1 MSTIQNKCSFLF
13 SFLILSSYLC
23 RQLVVYN
30 LSTMGKKRTKT
41 RDHKG
46 LQAITLC
53 ISTAMVLILLGMV
66 VFSVLTAKNLST
78 YVKENLTVTMM
89 LSEDMTNPEALR
101 LCKALKTRPYIS
113 SLTFISKEQVLE
125 EQKQELG
132 VDPSEF
138 AGGNP
143 YTSSIELRLSA
154 DYANQ
159 DSLKWI
165 AKELKKNSQVQE
177 LEYPL
182 DLINDVNRTLNKT
195 NLVLLVLAILLT
207 IVSFSLINNSVK
219 LGIYARRFSIHTMKL
234 VGASWGFIRRPFMKK
249 AFFIGVCAALI
260 AIIVLGVGI
269 YVLYTYEPG
278 VLAVITPQ
286 VMIITGVTVLVFG
299 ILITLLCSYFSVN
312 KFLKMKA
319 GELYKI

>member
-1 MSTIQNKCSFLF
+1 
-13 SFLILSSYLC
+13 
-23 RQLVVYN
+23 
-30 LSTMGKKRTKT
+30 
-41 RDHKG
+41 
-46 LQAITLC
+46 
-53 ISTAMVLILLGMV
+53 MVLILLGMV

-78 YVKENLTVTMM
+78 YVKENLTVTVM
-89 LSEDMTNPEALR
+89 LAEDMTNPEALR
-101 LCKALKTRPYIS
+101 LCRELQVRPYVS
-113 SLTFISKEQVLE
+113 SLSFVSKEEVLE
-125 EQKQELG
+125 EQKKELG

-138 AGGNP
+138 AGTNP
-143 YTSSIELRLSA
+143 YTSSIELRLAA

-165 AKELKKNSQVQE
+165 SAELKKNSQVQE

-195 NLVLLVLAILLT
+195 NIVLLVLAVLLS

-234 VGASWGFIRRPFMKK
+234 VGASWGFIRRPFMKR
-249 AFFIGVCAALI
+249 ALYIGVCAALI
-260 AIIVLGVGI
+260 AILVLGIGV

-278 VLAVITPQ
+278 VLAVITRE
-286 VMIITGVTVLVFG
+286 VMIITAAAVLVFG

-312 KFLKMKA
+312 KFLRMKA

>member
-1 MSTIQNKCSFLF
+1 
-13 SFLILSSYLC
+13 
-23 RQLVVYN
+23 
-30 LSTMGKKRTKT
+30 MGKKRTKT

-101 LCKALKTRPYIS
+101 LCRTLKTRPYVS
-113 SLTFISKEQVLE
+113 GLTFISKEEVLE

-143 YTSSIELRLSA
+143 YTSSIELRLAA

-165 AKELKKNSQVQE
+165 AKELKKNTQVQE

-195 NLVLLVLAILLT
+195 NLVLLVLAILLS

-260 AIIVLGVGI
+260 AIAVLAAGI
-269 YVLYTYEPG
+269 YLLYTYEPG
-278 VLAVITPQ
+278 VLAVITPE
-286 VMIITGVTVLVFG
+286 VMIITAVAVLVFG

-312 KFLKMKA
+312 RFLKMKA

>member
-1 MSTIQNKCSFLF
+1 
-13 SFLILSSYLC
+13 
-23 RQLVVYN
+23 
-30 LSTMGKKRTKT
+30 MGKKQSKARSH
-41 RDHKG
+41 RG

-66 VFSVLTAKNLST
+66 VFSVLTARNLSA
-78 YVKENLTVTMM
+78 YVKENLTVTVM
-89 LSEDMTNPEALR
+89 LAEDMTNPEALR
-101 LCKALKTRPYIS
+101 LCRELKARPYVS
-113 SLTFISKEQVLE
+113 GLTFVSKEQVLL
-125 EQKQELG
+125 EQKEELG

-138 AGGNP
+138 VGENP
-143 YTSSIELRLSA
+143 YTGSIELRLTA

-165 AKELKKNSQVQE
+165 AKELRKNSQVRE

-182 DLINDVNRTLNKT
+182 DLINEVNRTLNKT
-195 NLVLLVLAILLT
+195 NLVLLILAVLLS

-234 VGASWGFIRRPFMKK
+234 VGASWGFIRRPFMKN

-260 AIIVLGVGI
+260 AIAVLAVGV
-269 YVLYTYEPG
+269 YMLYTYEPG
-278 VLAVITPQ
+278 VLTVITKE
-286 VMIITGVTVLVFG
+286 VMIITAASILVFG

-312 KFLKMKA
+312 RFLRMKA